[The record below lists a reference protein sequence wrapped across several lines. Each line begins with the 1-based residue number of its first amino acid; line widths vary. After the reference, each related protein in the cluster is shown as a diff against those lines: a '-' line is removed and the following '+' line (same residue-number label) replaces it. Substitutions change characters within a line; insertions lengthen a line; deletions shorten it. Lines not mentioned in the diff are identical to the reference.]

1 MVNAQLIKQW
11 RKAPRLFKNLSCWH
25 CLWFL
30 LQLSRIIY
38 LFSSNLHDASLTLSI
53 HTTCARLML
62 NLVGM
67 MSFAK
72 DNWLAVV
79 CFVDLVCLKCGFT
92 KVIIIFH
99 LLMHIFAEIQVEPI
113 YEKGVDLPSMDEARI
128 LLVCLF
134 NNEGFFFSG
143 KLLGTIIGLIC
154 KLSSFPFAFFFP
166 LSKKEYIPPKQF
178 TT

>member
-1 MVNAQLIKQW
+1 
-11 RKAPRLFKNLSCWH
+11 
-25 CLWFL
+25 
-30 LQLSRIIY
+30 
-38 LFSSNLHDASLTLSI
+38 
-53 HTTCARLML
+53 
-62 NLVGM
+62 
-67 MSFAK
+67 
-72 DNWLAVV
+72 
-79 CFVDLVCLKCGFT
+79 
-92 KVIIIFH
+92 
-99 LLMHIFAEIQVEPI
+99 MHIFAEIQVEPI